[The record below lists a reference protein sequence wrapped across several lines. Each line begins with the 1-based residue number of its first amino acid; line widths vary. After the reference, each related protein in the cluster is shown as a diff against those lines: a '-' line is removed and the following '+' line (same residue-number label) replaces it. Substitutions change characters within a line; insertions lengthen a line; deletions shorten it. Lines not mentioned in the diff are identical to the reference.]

1 MIMKRTIAALFFLLP
16 AIGVLA
22 DTEEGLISE
31 ADSQYRA
38 GNFLLAYEAYGDF
51 VSEFPLSDQVPDA
64 QYRRAVSLVRLGRD
78 REALEM
84 FAEIERSYRSTRYF
98 LYVPFWEG
106 SSLLRLEQYDRAVQA
121 FGAFLAASQDP
132 ELVPQA
138 LLSRA
143 QAELAL
149 GDVGSAVRDLETLVR
164 EHQGSEARA
173 RGVPLLA
180 FAYLRQARASEV
192 LALADQVPAETLP
205 ETSRDLYRLYKA
217 EALWALG
224 RNAEAV
230 PLYKELLQASDEVA
244 AVAYRRLFMA
254 VEPEGDLAQMQSLVQ
269 QAEIRFAGSP
279 ERLQDL
285 WVQIGIESVRQ
296 NRLDLADY
304 FLARVWSL
312 PDRRSLPDAV
322 PIYLAEVR
330 LRRGSPAEAASLLE
344 EYLSLKP
351 ARTDRVLL
359 RLGEVRLRQGELSG
373 AAEIFERFIKEFPGS
388 ESIVEAGYRLAYAR
402 FRLGQLD
409 PARELAS
416 RLLRE
421 NPESPVRQ
429 DLYRLLV
436 AVERKRGQPKE
447 AVTLLAAY
455 AELYPQDL
463 KARLDLLKLYFSLK
477 EYAAL
482 VAEAGRLQQAFPALK
497 DQDPYAYLLASYLR
511 GLAEVARKQYRNA
524 QAALAPIDR
533 EGLAKAKLEVLYPYA
548 LYYLAWSQYRL
559 GQFQDARA
567 KAAALLE
574 AYPGHS
580 LFASALYLAG
590 WCSFS
595 LEDYKAAAAYFARL
609 AKAGGDTADKALFLQ
624 ARSLASLGDTQEAS
638 QIYKTLFTV
647 HSRSDYADDALF
659 EYAGLL
665 AERGQGDE
673 AAAVYRDLVQKF
685 PASTLVEE
693 ALYKRAEVFSAAKR
707 YAQARDAYYEYRSR
721 FPKGRL
727 VDASLYWGGIASFE
741 LGEKFGAVLHWE
753 KLIDGYKGS
762 PFRADALRRT
772 AEAYTERGDYSKA
785 LGLLTTLYNEY
796 PDEAK
801 VYGIAQRMEELRY
814 RMRGA
819 SDREAALSSV
829 IGKEGGAR
837 TAKGREA
844 MIELAQ
850 IYIYEGENRLEMALP
865 MLQAVVAREDP
876 ATTGRAQYLIGEY
889 YYRKGNTAL
898 AAQEYL
904 KAAAANP
911 QDADRTASSLLRAA
925 EMMKL
930 AGRSKDVRE
939 LVARLEKYFPGSQ
952 WTAEARRLLEGGKQ

>member
-1 MIMKRTIAALFFLLP
+1 MNRTIAALFFLLP
-16 AIGVLA
+16 ALGALA
-22 DTEEGLISE
+22 DTEERLITE

-51 VSEFPLSDQVPDA
+51 VSEFPLSDRVPDA

-78 REALEM
+78 REALEL
-84 FAEIERSYRSTRYF
+84 FAEIERGYRSTRYF
-98 LYVPFWEG
+98 PYVPFWQG
-106 SSLLRLEQYDRAVQA
+106 ASLLRLEQYDRAAQA
-121 FGAFLAASQDP
+121 FQTFLAGSRDP

-143 QAELAL
+143 QAMLAL
-149 GDVGSAVRDLETLVR
+149 GDAGAAARDLETLVR
-164 EHQGSEARA
+164 EHPGSEARA
-173 RGVPLLA
+173 RGAVLLA

-192 LALADQVPAETLP
+192 LALAERVPADTLP
-205 ETSRDLYRLYKA
+205 EASRDLYRLYTA
-217 EALWALG
+217 EALWTLG
-224 RNAEAV
+224 RSAEAV
-230 PLYKELLQASDEVA
+230 PSYRDLLKGPDAVA

-254 VEPEGDLAQMQSLVQ
+254 VEPEGDLGQMQNLVQ
-269 QAEIRFAGSP
+269 QAESRFAGSP

-296 NRLDLADY
+296 NRLDLAEY
-304 FLARVWSL
+304 FLSRVWSL

-330 LRRGSPAEAASLLE
+330 LRRGNPAEAAALLE
-344 EYLSLKP
+344 EYLALKP

-359 RLGEVRLRQGELSG
+359 RFGEVRLRQGDFAG
-373 AAEIFERFIKEFPGS
+373 AADIFERFSREFPSS
-388 ESIVEAGYRLAYAR
+388 ESMVEAGYRLAYAR
-402 FRLGQLD
+402 FRLGRLD
-409 PARELAS
+409 QARELGD

-421 NPESPVRQ
+421 HPESPVRQ

-436 AVERKRGQPKE
+436 AVERRRGQPKE
-447 AVTLLAAY
+447 AVSLLAAY
-455 AELYPQDL
+455 VELYPQDL
-463 KARLDLLKLYFSLK
+463 KARLDLLKLYFSLR

-497 DQDPYAYLLASYLR
+497 DQDPYAYLLSSYLR

-524 QAALAPIDR
+524 QAALAPISR
-533 EGLAKAKLEVLYPYA
+533 EALAKANLEVLYPYA
-548 LYYLAWSQYRL
+548 LYYLAWAQHRL
-559 GQFQDARA
+559 GQFQDARSR
-567 KAAALLE
+567 AADLLE
-574 AYPGHS
+574 AYPGHP

-595 LEDYKAAAAYFARL
+595 LEDYKAASSYFARL
-609 AKAGGDTADKALFLQ
+609 AKAGGEAADKALFLQ
-624 ARSLASLGDTQEAS
+624 ARSLANLGEEQEAAR
-638 QIYKTLFTV
+638 IYKTLFTV
-647 HSRSDYADDALF
+647 HSRSDFADDALF

-665 AERGQGDE
+665 AGRGQADE
-673 AAAVYRDLVQKF
+673 AASAYRDLAGKF
-685 PASTLVEE
+685 PASPLAEE
-693 ALYKRAEVFSAAKR
+693 ALYKRAEVFGAAKR

-721 FPKGRL
+721 YPKGRL

-741 LGEKFGAVLHWE
+741 LGEEFGAVLHWE
-753 KLIDGYKGS
+753 KLIDGYKES

-772 AEAYTERGDYSKA
+772 AEAYSERGDYAKA
-785 LGLLTTLYNEY
+785 LSLLTTLYNEY
-796 PDEAK
+796 PQEAK

-837 TAKGREA
+837 TVKGREA
-844 MIELAQ
+844 LIELAKL
-850 IYIYEGENRLEMALP
+850 YIYEGQNRLELALP
-865 MLQAVVAREDP
+865 MLQAVVDRQDQ
-876 ATTGRAQYLIGEY
+876 ATAGRAQYLIGEY
-889 YYRKGNTAL
+889 YFRKGNTAQ
-898 AAQEYL
+898 AAQEFL
-904 KAAAANP
+904 KAASANP
-911 QDADRTASSLLRAA
+911 QDADRTAASLLRAA

-930 AGRSKDVRE
+930 AGRGKDVRE
-939 LVARLEKYFPGSQ
+939 LVARLEQYFPGSQ